1 MDSRI
6 TETEDRSADKSSVP
20 SIPELGAH
28 LQSLLTRMV
37 KEKYIQM
44 IKTASNVSDTGGGL
58 SSEQSKIEYRFGS
71 RYFAELGRQQ
81 MVTSYFQTIQEPID
95 AAALQEAQ
103 SEEREAH
110 AISEE
115 EAQSESERQEVPE
128 PTNEITTMSQVQS
141 KSDIRTQ
148 TTTDAQP
155 VGRKRVRA
163 SG

>member
-44 IKTASNVSDTGGGL
+44 IKTASNVSDTGGL

-95 AAALQEAQ
+95 AAALLEAQ

-128 PTNEITTMSQVQS
+128 PTNEAATMSQVQS

-155 VGRKRVRA
+155 LGRKRVRA